1 MNNRRI
7 ERTLLDLSESRA
19 QGIADSAATSLVRE
33 KVVDAPEFAQ
43 LIAAAQRDRKGRDK
57 VGKTILHELVSEFI
71 KPVVADPQ
79 TLSSDRAI
87 AILEQ
92 LLNSVLPQLKES
104 EEFNRLAS
112 TVLGEEIEQR
122 RDLRARCFE
131 AAQSVL
137 SERGTVIAI
146 VEGADTSV

>member
-19 QGIADSAATSLVRE
+19 QGIAGSSAATPLVTE

-43 LIAAAQRDRKGRDK
+43 LIAAAQRDRNRDK

-71 KPVVADPQ
+71 KPVVGDPQ
-79 TLSSDRAI
+79 ILSSDRAI

-122 RDLRARCFE
+122 RDLRARSLE
-131 AAQSVL
+131 
-137 SERGTVIAI
+137 
-146 VEGADTSV
+146 DTPT

>member
-7 ERTLLDLSESRA
+7 ERTLLDLSESRT
-19 QGIADSAATSLVRE
+19 QGIPDSAATSLVRE

-43 LIAAAQRDRKGRDK
+43 LVAAAQRDRKGRDK

-71 KPVVADPQ
+71 QPVVGDPQ
-79 TLSSDRAI
+79 ILSSDRAI

-92 LLNSVLPQLKES
+92 LLNSILPQLKES

-131 AAQSVL
+131 
-137 SERGTVIAI
+137 
-146 VEGADTSV
+146 DTPT

>member
-1 MNNRRI
+1 MCSS
-7 ERTLLDLSESRA
+7 DL
-19 QGIADSAATSLVRE
+19 
-33 KVVDAPEFAQ
+33 
-43 LIAAAQRDRKGRDK
+43 DK

-104 EEFNRLAS
+104 EEFKRLAS

-131 AAQSVL
+131 DTPIDSGAA
-137 SERGTVIAI
+137 
-146 VEGADTSV
+146 VELGVAQMGEP

>member
-7 ERTLLDLSESRA
+7 ERTLLDPSESRA
-19 QGIADSAATSLVRE
+19 QGIAGSAATSLVRE

-43 LIAAAQRDRKGRDK
+43 LIAAAQRDRNRDK

-71 KPVVADPQ
+71 KPVVAAPQ
-79 TLSSDRAI
+79 ILSSDRAI

-131 AAQSVL
+131 
-137 SERGTVIAI
+137 
-146 VEGADTSV
+146 DTPT